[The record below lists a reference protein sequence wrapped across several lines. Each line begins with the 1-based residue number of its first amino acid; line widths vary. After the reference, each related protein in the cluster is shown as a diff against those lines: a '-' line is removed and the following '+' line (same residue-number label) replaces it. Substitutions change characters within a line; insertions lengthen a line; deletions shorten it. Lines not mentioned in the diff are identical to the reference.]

1 MIQRKVT
8 IGALERQQQ
17 TKRPKRKIFAGDGH
31 SPLFS
36 VLPPDLFFSIFAT
49 ASVLVAIGGR
59 DRYDEGVI
67 TRGDLDKAIE
77 GHHPHRMCE
86 EDQE

>member
-1 MIQRKVT
+1 MHWRDNNKLSAQKGR
-8 IGALERQQQ
+8 
-17 TKRPKRKIFAGDGH
+17 
-31 SPLFS
+31 
-36 VLPPDLFFSIFAT
+36 FFSIFAT
-49 ASVLVAIGGR
+49 ASVLVTIGGR

>member
-49 ASVLVAIGGR
+49 ASVLVTIGGR
-59 DRYDEGVI
+59 GTMRELLQEEI
-67 TRGDLDKAIE
+67 WTR
-77 GHHPHRMCE
+77 P
-86 EDQE
+86 

>member
-1 MIQRKVT
+1 MHWRDNNKLSAQKGRFLQVMATAI
-8 IGALERQQQ
+8 
-17 TKRPKRKIFAGDGH
+17 
-31 SPLFS
+31 S

-49 ASVLVAIGGR
+49 ASVLVTIGGR